1 MAVPT
6 VLAGSAH
13 ELLDLA
19 LGKIAA
25 FDCEVFSVRCA
36 ASGYLIYHDKSLFCK
51 LTGKIIGF
59 LFTVKIATWQI
70 SGYLRQI
77 FQPGF

>member
-51 LTGKIIGF
+51 LTGKIIAF
-59 LFTVKIATWQI
+59 FFTVWL
-70 SGYLRQI
+70 GFI
-77 FQPGF
+77 FCPVFFRDWKGK